1 MYTNQFFSMK
11 LHSLKQANYINIYIY
26 KIKVNIIN
34 IYFNRN

>member
-1 MYTNQFFSMK
+1 
-11 LHSLKQANYINIYIY
+11 LHSLKEANYINIY